1 MRSEAVV
8 TVSKILERDFNALGA
23 FGSTAQSFESHG
35 YRDGDTGRREA
46 AAWERNQS

>member
-23 FGSTAQSFESHG
+23 VRFDRAIF
-35 YRDGDTGRREA
+35 
-46 AAWERNQS
+46 